1 MKIYQTKLKEKMQT
15 GAQFPPMAE
24 GKGRNLIFIKKFPM
38 SLLNQKNQKG
48 KGKDDKKSK
57 SQTGQGSK
65 FIQKPK
71 SGFVST
77 QQNTGSQ
84 RGS

>member
-1 MKIYQTKLKEKMQT
+1 
-15 GAQFPPMAE
+15 
-24 GKGRNLIFIKKFPM
+24 M
-38 SLLNQKNQKG
+38 SLLNQQHEKNK
-48 KGKDDKKSK
+48 KKDKKK
-57 SQTGQGSK
+57 NEPIGKGSK

-71 SGFVST
+71 SGFISK

>member
-1 MKIYQTKLKEKMQT
+1 
-15 GAQFPPMAE
+15 
-24 GKGRNLIFIKKFPM
+24 M
-38 SLLNQKNQKG
+38 SLLNQKNSKG
-48 KGKDDKKSK
+48 KKKADKKGG
-57 SQTGQGSK
+57 TAAGQGSK

-71 SGFVST
+71 SGFVSK

>member
-1 MKIYQTKLKEKMQT
+1 
-15 GAQFPPMAE
+15 
-24 GKGRNLIFIKKFPM
+24 M
-38 SLLNQKNQKG
+38 SLLNQQNKKG
-48 KGKDDKKSK
+48 KKKEGKKNSAGN
-57 SQTGQGSK
+57 SQGSK

-71 SGFVST
+71 AGFVSK

>member
-1 MKIYQTKLKEKMQT
+1 
-15 GAQFPPMAE
+15 
-24 GKGRNLIFIKKFPM
+24 M
-38 SLLNQKNQKG
+38 SLLNQQNNKNKKKG
-48 KGKDDKKSK
+48 NKKSDAGK
-57 SQTGQGSK
+57 PGSK

-71 SGFVST
+71 SGFVSK

>member
-1 MKIYQTKLKEKMQT
+1 
-15 GAQFPPMAE
+15 
-24 GKGRNLIFIKKFPM
+24 M
-38 SLLNQKNQKG
+38 SLMNQQNG
-48 KGKDDKKSK
+48 KGKKKGNKKNSAA
-57 SQTGQGSK
+57 TGQGSK

-71 SGFVST
+71 SGFVSK

>member
-1 MKIYQTKLKEKMQT
+1 
-15 GAQFPPMAE
+15 
-24 GKGRNLIFIKKFPM
+24 M
-38 SLLNQKNQKG
+38 SLLNQQNSKG
-48 KGKDDKKSK
+48 KKKGDKKNNA
-57 SQTGQGSK
+57 TTQGSK

-71 SGFVST
+71 SGFVSK

>member
-1 MKIYQTKLKEKMQT
+1 
-15 GAQFPPMAE
+15 
-24 GKGRNLIFIKKFPM
+24 M
-38 SLLNQKNQKG
+38 SLLNQQNKKG
-48 KGKDDKKSK
+48 KKKDDKKK
-57 SQTGQGSK
+57 GATAAGSK

-71 SGFVST
+71 SGFVSK

>member
-1 MKIYQTKLKEKMQT
+1 
-15 GAQFPPMAE
+15 
-24 GKGRNLIFIKKFPM
+24 M
-38 SLLNQKNQKG
+38 SLLNQQNKKG
-48 KGKDDKKSK
+48 KKKDNKKGSAG
-57 SQTGQGSK
+57 TTPGSK

-71 SGFVST
+71 SGFVSK

>member
-1 MKIYQTKLKEKMQT
+1 MPDCGYLYE
-15 GAQFPPMAE
+15 
-24 GKGRNLIFIKKFPM
+24 NDHLM
-38 SLLNQKNQKG
+38 SLLNQKSQK
-48 KGKDDKKSK
+48 DKKNK
-57 SQTGQGSK
+57 DKKGGAAAATNSK

-71 SGFVST
+71 SAGFVSK